1 MRKAFLLTLGLLVL
15 SFSAMA
21 QQVDRTR
28 FKAGLQAGIPVGDA
42 ADISKFSVGLD
53 MAYFWGV
60 SELVDAGLA
69 TGFINAFGETNTV
82 TVGNVTVESEF
93 EDFQFVPLAGAF
105 RIYPTYDFNFGA
117 DVGYA
122 VCINEGNEGG
132 FYVKPSM
139 GYNITGNTELNVSYI
154 NISNDGNFSIV
165 ALGVLFL
172 F

>member
-1 MRKAFLLTLGLLVL
+1 MKKTFLLTLCLLV
-15 SFSAMA
+15 STFSAMA
-21 QQVDRTR
+21 QQVDRSR
-28 FKAGLQAGIPVGDA
+28 IKAGLHAGIPVADA
-42 ADISKFSVGLD
+42 ADISKFSIGLD
-53 MAYFWGV
+53 IAHHWGV
-60 SELVDAGLA
+60 SELIDAGLA

-93 EDFQFVPLAGAF
+93 EDFQFVPLAGAL
-105 RIYPTYDFNFGA
+105 RLYPTYDFNFGA

-122 VCINEGNEGG
+122 VGINEGNEGG
-132 FYVKPSM
+132 FYVRPSM